1 MSTKTDKVEKI
12 AKDFNTLFVKNFDK
26 EYDRFNREYHSFRK
40 ATYSLRHIPPERLRL
55 PMD

>member
-1 MSTKTDKVEKI
+1 MPTKTDKEIKKI

-26 EYDRFNREYHSFRK
+26 EYDAFMK
-40 ATYSLRHIPPERLRL
+40 ATYNLRHIPPERLRL